1 MNGYFQLVITPKGTG
16 IKVFAPTDG
25 GDALNF
31 TDVRDYLEDKKI
43 EYDLTVL
50 NEAVANADGNV
61 VLINNAQ
68 ILPE

>member
-43 EYDLTVL
+43 EYDGMLFDSKK
-50 NEAVANADGNV
+50 EMSYY
-61 VLINNAQ
+61 INNRN
-68 ILPE
+68 